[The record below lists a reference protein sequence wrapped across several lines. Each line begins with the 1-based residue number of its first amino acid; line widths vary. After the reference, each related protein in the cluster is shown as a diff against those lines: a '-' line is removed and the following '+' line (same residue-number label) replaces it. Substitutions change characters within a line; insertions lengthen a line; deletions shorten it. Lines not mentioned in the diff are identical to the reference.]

1 MGVRRKNKDNHAN
14 ENTNEGVDTMNAN
27 VGFAPLNLNLIKSKH
42 SKIVPSENALKDVTP
57 ISWSDDVISGKK
69 IVTLTTKEKK

>member
-1 MGVRRKNKDNHAN
+1 MGARRKNKDNNAN

-27 VGFAPLNLNLIKSKH
+27 VVYAPLNLNLINNKH
-42 SKIVPSENALKDVTP
+42 SKIVSSESALKDVTP

-69 IVTLTTKEKK
+69 KVTLTTKEKK